1 MYDEIPESAVCR
13 RALITVLF
21 HGLFFAF
28 SKTIRPEGR
37 RAFILCLS
45 VIWILF
51 FASSTLALVP
61 YPLFEAYSGFMD
73 PDVLDF
79 YDQPVIRLL
88 PAVTCGVNLCVSAGC
103 SMVLVGKRSKR

>member
-1 MYDEIPESAVCR
+1 MYDEIPSLLYVAG
-13 RALITVLF
+13 ALITVLSWT
-21 HGLFFAF
+21 LFAF

-61 YPLFEAYSGFMD
+61 YPH
-73 PDVLDF
+73 F

>member
-1 MYDEIPESAVCR
+1 MYDEIPSLLYVAG
-13 RALITVLF
+13 ALITVLSWT
-21 HGLFFAF
+21 LFAV

-37 RAFILCLS
+37 RAFILYLS

-103 SMVLVGKRSKR
+103 SMFLVGKRSKR

>member
-1 MYDEIPESAVCR
+1 MYDEIPSLLYVAG
-13 RALITVLF
+13 ALITVLSWT
-21 HGLFFAF
+21 LFAF

-79 YDQPVIRLL
+79 YDQP
-88 PAVTCGVNLCVSAGC
+88 AVTCGVNLCVSAGC

>member
-1 MYDEIPESAVCR
+1 MYDEIPSLLYVAG
-13 RALITVLF
+13 ALITVLSWT
-21 HGLFFAF
+21 LFAF

-73 PDVLDF
+73 PDV
-79 YDQPVIRLL
+79 IRLL

>member
-1 MYDEIPESAVCR
+1 MMKKKVTTLVAASLA
-13 RALITVLF
+13 ALTLLA
-21 HGLFFAF
+21 GCGSNGTAD
-28 SKTIRPEGR
+28 T
-37 RAFILCLS
+37 
-45 VIWILF
+45 WILF

>member
-1 MYDEIPESAVCR
+1 MYDEIPSLLYVAG
-13 RALITVLF
+13 ALITVLSWT
-21 HGLFFAF
+21 LFAF

-79 YDQPVIRLL
+79 YDQ
-88 PAVTCGVNLCVSAGC
+88 AVTCGVNLCVSAGC

>member
-1 MYDEIPESAVCR
+1 MYDEIPSLLYVAG
-13 RALITVLF
+13 ALIAVLSWT
-21 HGLFFAF
+21 LFAF

-37 RAFILCLS
+37 RAFILCLF

-103 SMVLVGKRSKR
+103 SRVLVGKRSKR